1 MSAVVYL
8 FPSLKMLLAT
18 KVKEEEVVVKKK
30 EMAVKKKE
38 MALTNMVQG
47 GTKKI

>member
-1 MSAVVYL
+1 
-8 FPSLKMLLAT
+8 MLLAT